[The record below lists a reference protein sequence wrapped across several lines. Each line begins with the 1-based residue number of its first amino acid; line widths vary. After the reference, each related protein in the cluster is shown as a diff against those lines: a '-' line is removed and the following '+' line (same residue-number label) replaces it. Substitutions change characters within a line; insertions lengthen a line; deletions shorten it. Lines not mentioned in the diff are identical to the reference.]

1 MKTRMYVISYG
12 QTTRLIRAT
21 TKLQALDF
29 ASKGT
34 INVAA
39 VKKDELPELMLK
51 GVRIEDATGG
61 TQQTIGE

>member
-1 MKTRMYVISYG
+1 MKTRMYVVSYG

-34 INVAA
+34 INVNA
-39 VKKDELPELMLK
+39 VKKDELAELMLK
-51 GVRIEDATGG
+51 NIRIEDATGE

>member
-1 MKTRMYVISYG
+1 MKTRMYVVSYG

>member
-1 MKTRMYVISYG
+1 MYVVSYG
-12 QTTRLIRAT
+12 QTTRLIRAA